1 MKNPKRIATNILLSM
16 ISIGGA
22 VFITN
27 FAAERIG
34 LGNPLL
40 YRPDSLVGYRLAPN
54 QKEKRRNNATVTVNS
69 EGFRI
74 DPSSTASGNKSIVFV
89 GDSVTYGGSYIDDKD
104 LFSSIFCRD
113 YLDSAC
119 FNSGIN
125 SWGTLNMAR
134 FVKYFD
140 LYSTQKVDRFILVVL
155 PGDETRNLRSLGG
168 TPYWTS
174 KPVFPSAINEI
185 ISYLTWRYFYRSL
198 RSGVPSQPEAS
209 PKIKSA
215 QLKESW
221 KDLFRYIGQSEARVD
236 LAITPP
242 KRWFENPNAYHD
254 EISYYESIIK
264 NYANLY
270 PSSKSCH
277 IYQPLKAEYST
288 EWYVDGVH
296 LSESG
301 HRSWAKTLN
310 KCLQ

>member
-1 MKNPKRIATNILLSM
+1 MKNPKTIAANILLSM

-27 FAAERIG
+27 FVAERIG

-40 YRPDSLVGYRLAPN
+40 YRSDSLIGYRLAPN
-54 QKEKRRNNATVTVNS
+54 QEEKRRNNAIVTVNS

-74 DPSSTASGNKSIVFV
+74 DPSSTASGTKSIVFV

-104 LFSSIFCRD
+104 LFSSIICRD
-113 YLDSAC
+113 YLNSAC
-119 FNSGIN
+119 LNSGIN

-134 FVKYFD
+134 FIKYFD

-155 PGDETRNLRSLGG
+155 PGDENRNLRSLSD
-168 TPYWTS
+168 TPYWDS

-185 ISYLTWRYFYRSL
+185 ISYLTWQYFYRSL
-198 RSGVPSQPEAS
+198 RSGTPPYPKAS

-221 KDLFRYIGQSEARVD
+221 VNLFRYIGESKAKVN
-236 LAITPP
+236 LIITPP
-242 KRWFENPNAYHD
+242 KKWFENPQYHLE
-254 EISYYESIIK
+254 EISYYDK
-264 NYANLY
+264 VVTDYATRFN
-270 PSSKSCH
+270 SKSCNL
-277 IYQPLKAEYST
+277 YQLLHGNYSPS
-288 EWYVDGVH
+288 WYVDAVH

-301 HRSWAKTLN
+301 HRSWAKVIN
-310 KCLQ
+310 ECLQ